1 MLLLLL
7 LGKWSITAVACWSN
21 YKTSSDFIEE
31 RCCKLNGLLLE
42 SQGKGSLRNSSQ
54 SVCDAAGDVLLLLW
68 YIHYRRDF
76 LNTFQWTDYKL
87 LMRPCNGGSLL
98 MMMLVGG
105 PSLQSC
111 LLFRWGPNGSLF
123 FSFFLENTDEQRGV
137 VLLSQRATLMNLIR
151 INPLCKRPW
160 VASFIDSPKCSEIQI
175 LLLVAD

>member
-1 MLLLLL
+1 MTTVVPVDVKYSTDGWWATFMMLLLLL

-111 LLFRWGPNGSLF
+111 LLFRWGPSGSLF
-123 FSFFLENTDEQRGV
+123 FSFFRIYRRAKGGCTSVPEGNSDE
-137 VLLSQRATLMNLIR
+137 S
-151 INPLCKRPW
+151 
-160 VASFIDSPKCSEIQI
+160 
-175 LLLVAD
+175 